1 MYKISDR
8 RIRPCDHGEAAA
20 SREVGLVYAIERRGD
35 VAGERQIGAR
45 PLRRVGRLRPV
56 VTATPSVVAR
66 LGSSR
71 RRRRRF
77 SVKLLG
83 HWRSPEVA
91 ASLDRACAEGRGTLA
106 STEDRRQTDRR
117 RVTPAGH
124 TYTPVHR
131 ALPATRKLPRRARRF
146 VALGRSS

>member
-1 MYKISDR
+1 MYKISAR
-8 RIRPCDHGEAAA
+8 RIRPRDHGEAAA
-20 SREVGLVYAIERRGD
+20 SQEVGLVYAIERRGD
-35 VAGERQIGAR
+35 VAGKRQIGAR

-56 VTATPSVVAR
+56 VTATPRVVAR
-66 LGSSR
+66 LGSR
-71 RRRRRF
+71 RHRRRF

-91 ASLDRACAEGRGTLA
+91 ASLDRACAEGSGTLA

-131 ALPATRKLPRRARRF
+131 ALPATRKLPRHARRS